1 MNKKSSSWLPVYIAL
16 GLTWGCSFI
25 FIKLGLEFLTPVGVG
40 FGRCALGAIAL
51 LAVVRAKNISLPKD
65 PKTLFH
71 LWIISLALNVVPGV
85 LFAFAETK
93 VTSIL
98 AGIINAVTPLMTL
111 LAIMLISRD
120 EKPTFAQVAGML
132 LGFVGVLVVL
142 AVWKG
147 LGTNPLISVLAL
159 VFSVACY
166 GFSYPYTKRFI
177 LPKKLKPEA
186 LAATQVTLG
195 AATLLPFYL
204 MGGIANDQFKLGP
217 VLAMLALGIFGSGFA
232 YIWNFKI
239 LAAAGSAIASSVT
252 FVTTIVAVCVGAIF
266 LGEEISWHEPA
277 GAVIVLLG
285 VAIAQGR
292 IKLFKS
298 K

>member
-1 MNKKSSSWLPVYIAL
+1 MDKKSSSWLPAYIAL

-25 FIKLGLEFLTPVGVG
+25 FIKMGLEFLTPVGVG
-40 FGRCALGAIAL
+40 FGRCALGSIAL

-120 EKPTFAQVAGML
+120 EKPTFAQVTGML
-132 LGFVGVLVVL
+132 LGFVGVLIVL

-186 LAATQVTLG
+186 MAATQVTLG

-204 MGGIANDQFKLGP
+204 MGGIANDQYRPGP
-217 VLAMLALGIFGSGFA
+217 VFAMLVLGILGSGFA

-252 FVTTIVAVCVGAIF
+252 FMTTIVAVIVGVLF
-266 LGEEISWHEPA
+266 LGEKISWNEPI

-285 VAIAQGR
+285 VALAQGR
-292 IKLFKS
+292 IKLSKS